1 MMIGRRGLMIG
12 GVALTAL
19 PVRAFGAALP
29 VPAGNRLAF
38 DVVRNGSKL
47 GKHVLTFEPAG
58 DALTVRIAVDLAYKI
73 GFITLYHYTHR
84 ATELWQG
91 GQVVTIQTTTDDNG
105 DKNTV
110 TAHREAAGLYVQGT
124 KAPRY
129 LAPADALPGTH
140 WNKAQLDGPWI
151 NTQDG
156 RLMHPK
162 VTPTGIVSI
171 PGAGGGTVRAN
182 RYVVSGDVQMETFY
196 DAHSAWAGLAFK
208 KDGSDIRYERQ
219 G

>member
-1 MMIGRRGLMIG
+1 MMFGRRDLMIG
-12 GVALTAL
+12 GVALAAL
-19 PVRAFGAALP
+19 PIRAFGTTLP
-29 VPAGNRLAF
+29 VPATDRLAF
-38 DVVRNGSKL
+38 DVTRNGSKL
-47 GKHVLTFEPAG
+47 GTHVLTFEPAG
-58 DALTVRIAVDLAYKI
+58 DALTVHIAVDLAYKL
-73 GFITLYHYTHR
+73 GFITLYRYTHR
-84 ATELWQG
+84 ATEHWDG
-91 GQVVTIQTTTDDNG
+91 GQVITIQTTTDDNG

-129 LAPADALPGTH
+129 LAPANALPGTH

-162 VTPTGIVSI
+162 ITPGGIVSI
-171 PGAGGGTVRAN
+171 PTAGGGSVRAT
-182 RYVVSGDVQMETFY
+182 RYTVSGDVQMDTFY

-208 KDGSDIRYERQ
+208 KDSSDIRYERR